1 MTVRVFIKRKVV
13 PGNELALADLLTR
26 LRGLALQAKGYIS
39 GETLHALEDVNDFL
53 VISTWESLE
62 DWRAWEVNAARR
74 DLQAKVDRLLVA
86 PSEHRVML
94 YGV

>member
-1 MTVRVFIKRKVV
+1 MTVRVLIKRKVV

-39 GETLHALEDVNDFL
+39 GETLHALEDVNESL
-53 VISTWESLE
+53 VISTWENLA
-62 DWRAWEVNAARR
+62 DWRSWEADAARR
-74 DLQAKVDRLLVA
+74 DLQAKIDRLLVA
-86 PSEHRVML
+86 PSEHQVMV

>member
-1 MTVRVFIKRKVV
+1 MTIRVFIKRKVI

-39 GETLHALEDVNDFL
+39 GETLHALEDVNESL

-62 DWRAWEVNAARR
+62 DWRGWEGNPGRR
-74 DLQAKVDRLLVA
+74 DLQAKIDRLLVF
-86 PSEHRVML
+86 PSEHRVMV
-94 YGV
+94 YGA

>member
-1 MTVRVFIKRKVV
+1 MTIRVFIKRKVI

-39 GETLHALEDVNDFL
+39 GETLHSLEDVNESL

-62 DWRAWEVNAARR
+62 DWRRWEANAGRR
-74 DLQAKVDRLLVA
+74 DLQAKIDRLLVF
-86 PSEHRVML
+86 PSEHRVMV
-94 YGV
+94 YGA